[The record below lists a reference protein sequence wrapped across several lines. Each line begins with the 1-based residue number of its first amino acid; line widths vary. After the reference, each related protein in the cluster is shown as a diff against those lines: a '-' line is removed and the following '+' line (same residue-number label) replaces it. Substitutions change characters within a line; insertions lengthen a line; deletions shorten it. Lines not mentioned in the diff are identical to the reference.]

1 MTKLNTRLLAID
13 IETTGLNW
21 FKDKILEIGWIIK
34 DWRMPKHLATG
45 SYFVKEPRQ
54 DVFTVTKE
62 ITKLTGVTEAVWKA
76 YADDLTIVA
85 GRIAG
90 DIDRFGVDYI
100 VAHNGGD
107 FDKPFIA
114 EVFKRSAIDG
124 SKLFALP
131 WLDTRTDIQYPDSFG
146 SRSLISIAANLG
158 FLNPFPHSALF
169 DAAACLKVIDHYELP
184 DIIERAASKWVFIE
198 AIVTFD
204 QRQKAK
210 DARYSWE
217 KIGDKYNFPK
227 KWVKRVKE
235 IDLEDEA
242 ELAQK
247 LEFSFSVMK

>member
-21 FKDKILEIGWIIK
+21 TRDKIIEIGWVIK

-45 SYFVKEPRQ
+45 NYFVKEPDQ

-76 YADDLTIVA
+76 YADDLIIVA
-85 GRIAG
+85 GRIG
-90 DIDRFGVDYI
+90 EDIRRFGVDYI

-107 FDKPFIA
+107 FDRPFLT
-114 EVFKRSAIDG
+114 EVYKRSAIDDG
-124 SKLFALP
+124 GLFKTP

-146 SRSLISIAANLG
+146 GRSLIGVAANLG

-169 DAAACLKVIDHYELP
+169 DAATCLKVIDHFELP

-198 AIVTFD
+198 AIVTFND
-204 QRQKAK
+204 RQKAK
-210 DARYSWE
+210 DAKYYWE

-235 IDLEDEA
+235 IDLEAET
-242 ELAQK
+242 ELAAK
-247 LEFSFSVMK
+247 LEFDFSVMK